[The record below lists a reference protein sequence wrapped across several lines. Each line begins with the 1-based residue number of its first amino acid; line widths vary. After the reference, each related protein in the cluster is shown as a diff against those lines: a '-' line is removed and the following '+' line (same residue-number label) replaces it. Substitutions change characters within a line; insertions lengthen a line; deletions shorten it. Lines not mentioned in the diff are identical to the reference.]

1 MTNEK
6 LQELRSLDTSKVE
19 FYLINELRGIT
30 GNAYYAAFSTAYV
43 IVKSSENETADISSL
58 ENFSRECDINSTA
71 IEFLSYSLKG
81 AWDFVARAKGMFDTD
96 MYLAFL
102 LFSDFSDTKSDSAT
116 TPDSISELAIR
127 LLDIQESDKVADYF
141 TGRASFI
148 RECVTHNLTAKYFGF
163 EISEF
168 SSVIAE
174 IRAELLQGNI
184 EIAKKNVLSMDYE
197 TKFDKIFANYPFGVR
212 ITSTDNSNALQ
223 FLNKNLS
230 MSKKVVFMDWLANTT
245 IVNTLDTDGKAVA
258 ITTTGTL
265 FRGDEKDIRK
275 YFIENGY
282 INTIIA
288 LPTGMFETTRIS
300 TIMLVFSHNNQS
312 VRFVDARQICT
323 KGRRYNTFS
332 KENVD
337 EIISLCSNDGKLSKL
352 VSKPEIVDKD
362 YNLDPNTYFGVE
374 INIPHGAMFET
385 VIKNITRGAQLTASQ
400 LDELSSNEPT
410 EYQYLM
416 LSDIQNGQI
425 TEDLSYITSIE
436 NNLIKYC
443 IKDKS
448 IIISKSGAPIKTA
461 VASVSENI
469 NLLATGNLYVIEVD
483 TDKINPY
490 FLKSFLDSDVGVL
503 SLKSICAGTTIPNI
517 PIEALKKMTIPVPP
531 MDVQNAVAEK
541 YMTAQKELTELKR
554 QLKQAELKMKNIYE
568 ESLS

>member
-1 MTNEK
+1 VTKEK
-6 LQELRSLDTSKVE
+6 LQELRNLDTSKVE
-19 FYLINELRGIT
+19 FYLINELKGIT

-43 IVKSSENETADISSL
+43 IVKSSENVTADTSSF
-58 ENFSRECDINSTA
+58 ENFSRECAINSTT
-71 IEFLSYSLKG
+71 IDFLSYSLKG
-81 AWDFVARAKGMFDTD
+81 VWDFVARAKGMFDTD
-96 MYLAFL
+96 MYLAYL
-102 LFSDFSDTKSDSAT
+102 LFNDYSSIKSDLAA

-127 LLDIQESDKVADYF
+127 LLDIHEGDKVADYF

-148 RECVTHNLTAKYFGF
+148 RECITHNLNAKYYGF
-163 EISEF
+163 EMCDFPSI
-168 SSVIAE
+168 IAS
-174 IRAELLQGNI
+174 IRAEFLNDEI
-184 EIAKKNVLSMDYE
+184 EIEQVNVLSMNYE
-197 TKFDKIFANYPFGVR
+197 DKYDKIFANYPFGVR
-212 ITSTDNSNALQ
+212 ITSNENSNALQ
-223 FLNKNLS
+223 FLNKNLA

-245 IVNTLDTDGKAVA
+245 IVNTLATDGKAVA
-258 ITTTGTL
+258 ITTAGTL

-288 LPTGMFETTRIS
+288 LPTGMFETTRIA
-300 TIMLVFSHNNQS
+300 TIMVVFSHNNHS

-323 KGRRYNTFS
+323 KGRRYNAFS
-332 KENVD
+332 EENID
-337 EIISLCSNDGKLSKL
+337 EIIALCSNDDEFSKL
-352 VSKPEIVDKD
+352 VSKSEIIDKD
-362 YNLDPNTYFGVE
+362 YNLDPNTYFEAE
-374 INIPHGAMFET
+374 INIPHGAMFDT

-461 VASVSENI
+461 VASVPENI

>member
-1 MTNEK
+1 MTKEK
-6 LQELRSLDTSKVE
+6 LQELKNLDISKVE
-19 FYLINELRGIT
+19 FYLINELRGIV

-43 IVKSSENETADISSL
+43 IIKASENETADTSSL
-58 ENFSRECDINSTA
+58 ESFSNDCNMSSRVYD
-71 IEFLSYSLKG
+71 FLANSLKG
-81 AWDFVARAKGMFDTD
+81 IWDFVARARGMFDTD

-102 LFSDFSDTKSDSAT
+102 IFSDIANTKSDLVA
-116 TPDSISELAIR
+116 TPDSISKLAIR
-127 LLDIQESDKVADYF
+127 LLDIQESDKIADYF

-148 RECVTHNLTAKYFGF
+148 RECITHKLNAKYYGF
-163 EISEF
+163 EMCDFPCI
-168 SSVIAE
+168 IAA
-174 IRAELLQGNI
+174 IRAELLQNNI
-184 EIAKKNVLSMDYE
+184 EIVQKNVLSMDYE
-197 TKFDKIFANYPFGVR
+197 NKYDKIFANYPFGVR
-212 ITSTDNSNALQ
+212 VTSAENSNALQ
-223 FLNKNLS
+223 FLNKNLA

-245 IVNTLDTDGKAVA
+245 IVNTLAADGKAVA

-300 TIMLVFSHNNQS
+300 TIMVVFSHNNQS
-312 VRFVDARQICT
+312 VRFVDAHQICT

-332 KENVD
+332 KENID
-337 EIISLCSNDGKLSKL
+337 EIIALCSNNGKLSRL
-352 VSKPEIVDKD
+352 ASNSEIIDKD
-362 YNLDPNTYFGVE
+362 YNLNPNTYFEAE
-374 INIPHGAMFET
+374 IDIPHGAMFDT

-425 TEDLSYITSIE
+425 ADDLSYITAIE
-436 NNLIKYC
+436 NNLLKYC

-461 VASVSENI
+461 VASVPKNV
-469 NLLATGNLYVIEVD
+469 NLLATGNLYVVEVD

-490 FLKSFLDSDVGVL
+490 FLKSFFSSDAGIL
-503 SLKSICAGTTIPNI
+503 SLKSICAGTAIPNI
-517 PIEALKKMTIPVPP
+517 PIEALKEMTIPVPP
-531 MDVQNAVAEK
+531 MDIQNAVAEK
-541 YMTAQKELTELKR
+541 YMTVQNEFRELQK
-554 QLKQAELKMKNIYE
+554 QLKQTELKMKNIYE
-568 ESLS
+568 ENIS